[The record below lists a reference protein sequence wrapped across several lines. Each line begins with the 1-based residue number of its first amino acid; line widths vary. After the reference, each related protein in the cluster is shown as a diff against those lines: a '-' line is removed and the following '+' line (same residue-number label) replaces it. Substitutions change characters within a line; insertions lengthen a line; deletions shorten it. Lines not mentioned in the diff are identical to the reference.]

1 MQFGLR
7 LKF

>member
-7 LKF
+7 AGI